1 MQIYIVRPKQKD
13 NDNDKDEKK
22 NRNKENILKY
32 NVMLDLYYVLGI

>member
-22 NRNKENILKY
+22 TETKKTYWNT
-32 NVMLDLYYVLGI
+32 MLC